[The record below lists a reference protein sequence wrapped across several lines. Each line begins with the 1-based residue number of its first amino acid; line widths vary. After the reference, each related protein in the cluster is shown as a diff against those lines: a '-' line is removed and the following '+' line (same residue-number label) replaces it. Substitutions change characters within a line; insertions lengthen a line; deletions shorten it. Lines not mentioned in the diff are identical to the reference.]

1 MEKRSTRLKSLA
13 INNKG
18 QNQNKVAPIG
28 PIGPWQTYGALS
40 VPMMI
45 APRP

>member
-28 PIGPWQTYGALS
+28 PWQTYGALS

>member
-28 PIGPWQTYGALS
+28 SWQTYGALS

-45 APRP
+45 APKP